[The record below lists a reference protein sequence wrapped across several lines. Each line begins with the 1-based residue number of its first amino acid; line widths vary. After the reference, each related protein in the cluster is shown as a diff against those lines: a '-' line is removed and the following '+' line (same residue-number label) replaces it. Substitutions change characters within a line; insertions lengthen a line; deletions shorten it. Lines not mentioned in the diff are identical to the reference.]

1 MNNPV
6 VRSAAAVF
14 GGLLVAVLTVA
25 VVEMAGHMMFPPPPG
40 LDASD
45 PVEQARLIESIPKAA
60 LAFVVGAWFLGS
72 LAGTCVAILIGGR
85 ILPAWTVALTIA
97 ALGLW
102 TTQMFP
108 HPPGMV
114 AAALVLPLIAVLV
127 AKHLMAAR
135 LPQREP

>member
-14 GGLLVAVLTVA
+14 AGLLVAVLTVA
-25 VVEMAGHMMFPPPPG
+25 VVEMAGHTMFPPPPG
-40 LDASD
+40 LDASEPAD
-45 PVEQARLIESIPKAA
+45 QVRLIESIPEAA
-60 LAFVVGAWFLGS
+60 LAFVIGAWFLGS
-72 LAGTCVAILIGGR
+72 LAGACVAILIGGR
-85 ILPAWTVALTIA
+85 ILPAWTVALIVA

-114 AAALVLPLIAVLV
+114 VAALVLPLIAVLV
-127 AKHLMAAR
+127 AKRLMVAR
-135 LPQREP
+135 LTRREP